1 MVSKRVLRMC
11 YQWEK
16 DNMKVRDILSV
27 LKNAPKDLDLCVIDT
42 EGVEYVV
49 KGFYAPV
56 VNGEGVEVAD
66 IEIERRT

>member
-1 MVSKRVLRMC
+1 
-11 YQWEK
+11 
-16 DNMKVRDILSV
+16 MKVRDILSV

-66 IEIERRT
+66 IEIERVSV